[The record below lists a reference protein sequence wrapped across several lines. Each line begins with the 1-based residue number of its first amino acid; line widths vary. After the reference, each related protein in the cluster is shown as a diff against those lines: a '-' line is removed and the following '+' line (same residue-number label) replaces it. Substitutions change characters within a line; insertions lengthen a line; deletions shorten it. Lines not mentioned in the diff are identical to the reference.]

1 MMSIN
6 VLWKFNLCKTE
17 FLYFIP
23 RLLFPY
29 VNAPKTL
36 TTTLSCRKMNSNNR
50 TSDLVINN
58 YKDDEVTRTFSIKK
72 ISREHRENP
81 VNCIICMYNM

>member
-58 YKDDEVTRTFSIKK
+58 YKDDEVTNFPHKK
-72 ISREHRENP
+72 KSATPLIEKILLI
-81 VNCIICMYNM
+81 VYYV